1 MSQTLY
7 VLVYPSRLFAAHWS
21 FWLPR
26 IEEASG
32 RELDIGDRVHV
43 TGDRLNGFRYEYV
56 RDYNVSEDDRNPKAF
71 AIGLVPNTL
80 LCEKT
85 GNTHGIASNGET
97 DDHNVIN
104 AFDRACREIQ
114 APGPSLAKVDMASV
128 GRTANPPRRTEVR
141 DCQWW
146 LKQAAVHL
154 TQAGMLLPLDATRG
168 SWSPTERVEQLPR
181 H

>member
-32 RELDIGDRVHV
+32 RELDTGDRIHV
-43 TGDRLNGFRYEYV
+43 TGDRLNGFQYEYV
-56 RDYNVSEDDRNPKAF
+56 RGYNVSEDDRNPKAF
-71 AIGLVPNTL
+71 AIGLVPNAIL
-80 LCEKT
+80 REEIR
-85 GNTHGIASNGET
+85 GINGTSSSGEAGSN
-97 DDHNVIN
+97 HILN
-104 AFDRACREIQ
+104 AFDRACREVQ
-114 APGPSLAKVDMASV
+114 APGPSLARVDRTVVDQMA
-128 GRTANPPRRTEVR
+128 GPPKRTEVK

-146 LKQAAVHL
+146 LKQAAAHL
-154 TQAGMLLPLDATRG
+154 VQADMLLPLDVTQGPVSPAT
-168 SWSPTERVEQLPR
+168 RVEQLPR